1 MKTFFTIIK
10 IMAIVAV
17 IGSRFYYGPITMITG
32 SLDGLI
38 VYAIWRTNA
47 DII

>member
-1 MKTFFTIIK
+1 MKNFFLLIKLLAII
-10 IMAIVAV
+10 AV

-38 VYAIWRTNA
+38 VYAIWRANA
-47 DII
+47 DPL